1 MRDGEHAGDGA
12 GAGGRSEGHAR
23 VGVISDTHGFLR
35 SEVFEAFADVDRI
48 LHAGDV
54 GDPAILL
61 DLGVLAPVTAVWGNV
76 DGAAVRGECP
86 ESAEVEVGGV
96 RFALLHGH
104 QATDYDGLPGRFPDA
119 DVVVH
124 GHSHLPALR
133 RVDGTVILNPGSAGP
148 RRFGKPVTL
157 ATVTVRA
164 GRPSVQHLD
173 LQTGKVFTP
182 DR

>member
-1 MRDGEHAGDGA
+1 M
-12 GAGGRSEGHAR
+12 SEGDDGDDAGAR

-48 LHAGDV
+48 IHAGDV
-54 GDPAILL
+54 GDPAILV
-61 DLGVLAPVTAVWGNV
+61 DLEVLAPVTAVWGNV
-76 DGAAVRGECP
+76 DGSEIRARCP
-86 ESAEVEVGGV
+86 EAAAGRVSGV
-96 RFALLHGH
+96 RFAVIHGH
-104 QATDYDGLPGRFPDA
+104 QTPEYERLPERFPEA
-119 DVVVH
+119 DVVIH

-157 ATVTVRA
+157 AAMTVRD
-164 GRPSVQHLD
+164 GRPSVRHLD
-173 LQTGKVFTP
+173 LQTGAAFTP